1 MEERCPKC
9 GEPLITKTIKKELGL
24 GSIDYPVAR
33 VCPKCNWNI
42 DLTGAKDIKPPV
54 TPVIEEVKKEA
65 EKVEVKP
72 PEVTK
77 PRVVPAPPRAQPAAG
92 TGGFNKL
99 LTIGLAILVIGGL
112 IWAFSSNS
120 AAPKQPTPTP
130 TLSPTPTPAITATAA
145 TPVVTVV
152 TGTQVPEITPTGT
165 PTGNNTRITLDRYR
179 IFKGASLTIRAGD
192 EVIWYN
198 EGSDPVTVASDDIP
212 GFTEKVLDNGK
223 QTLPY
228 VFKEPGT
235 YTYYVKNNKNVNGT
249 IRVT

>member
-42 DLTGAKDIKPPV
+42 DLTGAKDIKPSV
-54 TPVIEEVKKEA
+54 TPVIEDVK
-65 EKVEVKP
+65 KVEVKP
-72 PEVTK
+72 SVVAK
-77 PRVVPAPPRAQPAAG
+77 PPVVPVPSGAQPAAG
-92 TGGFNKL
+92 TGGFNKV

-120 AAPKQPTPTP
+120 AAPKQSTPAS

-152 TGTQVPEITPTGT
+152 TGTQFPEITPTGNKT
-165 PTGNNTRITLDRYR
+165 YITLDRYR
-179 IFKGASLTIRAGD
+179 IFRGASLNLRAGD
-192 EVIWYN
+192 EVIWSN
-198 EGSDPVTVASDDIP
+198 EGLDPITVASDDIP
-212 GFTEKVLDNGK
+212 GFTEKVLDNGR
-223 QTLPY
+223 QTSPY
-228 VFKEPGT
+228 MFKTSGT
-235 YTYYVKNNKNVNGT
+235 YIYYVKNNKNVNGT
-249 IRVT
+249 IKVT

>member
-9 GEPLITKTIKKELGL
+9 GELLVTKTIKKELGL

-54 TPVIEEVKKEA
+54 TPVIEDVK
-65 EKVEVKP
+65 KVEVKP
-72 PEVTK
+72 PEITK
-77 PRVVPAPPRAQPAAG
+77 PQVVPASPKAQPAAG
-92 TGGFNKL
+92 TGGFNKV
-99 LTIGLAILVIGGL
+99 LTIGLAILGIGGL
-112 IWAFSSNS
+112 IWAFFLYP
-120 AAPKQPTPTP
+120 AAPKQLTPTS
-130 TLSPTPTPAITATAA
+130 TSSPTPTPAITATTA
-145 TPVVTVV
+145 TPVV
-152 TGTQVPEITPTGT
+152 TGTQVQEITPTGT

-179 IFKGASLTIRAGD
+179 IFKGASLIIRAGD

-228 VFKEPGT
+228 MFKESGT

-249 IRVT
+249 IKVT

>member
-54 TPVIEEVKKEA
+54 TPVIEDVK
-65 EKVEVKP
+65 KVEVKP

-77 PRVVPAPPRAQPAAG
+77 PRVVPAPPKAQPAAG
-92 TGGFNKL
+92 TGGFNKV

-120 AAPKQPTPTP
+120 AAPKQPTPTS
-130 TLSPTPTPAITATAA
+130 TLSPTPTPAPAITTTAA
-145 TPVVTVV
+145 TPVV
-152 TGTQVPEITPTGT
+152 TGTQVPEITPTGNKT
-165 PTGNNTRITLDRYR
+165 YITLDRYR
-179 IFKGASLTIRAGD
+179 IFRGASLNLRTGD
-192 EVIWYN
+192 EVIWSN
-198 EGSDPVTVASDDIP
+198 EGLDLITVASDDIP
-212 GFTEKVLDNGK
+212 GFVEKVLDNGR
-223 QTLPY
+223 QTSPY
-228 VFKEPGT
+228 MFKTSGT

-249 IRVT
+249 IKVT

>member
-54 TPVIEEVKKEA
+54 TPVIEDVKKE
-65 EKVEVKP
+65 EVKP
-72 PEVTK
+72 SVVAK
-77 PRVVPAPPRAQPAAG
+77 PPVVPAPPKAQPAAG

-120 AAPKQPTPTP
+120 AAPKQSTPIS
-130 TLSPTPTPAITATAA
+130 TLSPTPTPTITATVATAA
-145 TPVVTVV
+145 TAVV
-152 TGTQVPEITPTGT
+152 TGTQVPEITPTGNKT
-165 PTGNNTRITLDRYR
+165 YIVLDRYR
-179 IFKGASLTIRAGD
+179 IYRGASSDIRAGD
-192 EVIWYN
+192 EVIWSN
-198 EGSDPVTVASDDIP
+198 EGLDLITITSDDIP

-228 VFKEPGT
+228 MFKKSGI
-235 YTYYVKNNKNVNGT
+235 YTYYLKNNKNVNGT
-249 IRVT
+249 IKVT

>member
-54 TPVIEEVKKEA
+54 TPVIEDVK
-65 EKVEVKP
+65 KVEVKP
-72 PEVTK
+72 SVIAK
-77 PRVVPAPPRAQPAAG
+77 PPVVPAPPKAQPTAG

-120 AAPKQPTPTP
+120 AAPKQSTPTSTP
-130 TLSPTPTPAITATAA
+130 SPTPTPAITAITATAA
-145 TPVVTVV
+145 TPVV
-152 TGTQVPEITPTGT
+152 TGTQVPEITPTGNKT
-165 PTGNNTRITLDRYR
+165 YITLDRYR
-179 IFKGASLTIRAGD
+179 IYRGASSEIRAGD
-192 EVIWYN
+192 EVIWSN
-198 EGSDPVTVASDDIP
+198 EGLDLITIASDDIP
-212 GFTEKVLDNGK
+212 GFVEKVLDNGR
-223 QTLPY
+223 QTSPY
-228 VFKEPGT
+228 MFKKAGI
-235 YTYYVKNNKNVNGT
+235 YTYYLKNNKNVNGT
-249 IRVT
+249 IKVT

>member
-54 TPVIEEVKKEA
+54 TPVIEDVK
-65 EKVEVKP
+65 KVEVKP
-72 PEVTK
+72 SVVAK
-77 PRVVPAPPRAQPAAG
+77 PPVVPVPPGAQPAAG
-92 TGGFNKL
+92 TGGFNKV

-120 AAPKQPTPTP
+120 AAPKQSTPAS

-152 TGTQVPEITPTGT
+152 TGTQFPEITPTGNKT
-165 PTGNNTRITLDRYR
+165 YITLDRYR
-179 IFKGASLTIRAGD
+179 IYRGASLNLRAGD
-192 EVIWYN
+192 EVIWSN
-198 EGSDPVTVASDDIP
+198 EGLDPITVASDDIP
-212 GFTEKVLDNGK
+212 GFTEKVLDNGR
-223 QTLPY
+223 QTSPY
-228 VFKEPGT
+228 MFKTSGT

-249 IRVT
+249 IKVT